1 MRSSILTF
9 FLLSS
14 LLCSSQ
20 NEQLRYED
28 YARKF
33 QTRYNDSDYDAIH
46 AMFDPV
52 MKAFLSE
59 KKTADLLNRVKS
71 SFGSIR
77 QMEFSGRENSALVFR
92 TTFDQGIADLFFA
105 LNNEDQ
111 IRAWFIP
118 GNEQENSSVLK
129 RSSTKMIFPF
139 KEEAFVYW
147 GGESEELNY
156 HMADLNQ
163 QFAYDILMV
172 ANGAPYEGDPA
183 KNESYF
189 VFGKDILAPCD
200 AKVVK
205 VIDGVADNIP
215 GEVNTADLTGNTLVL
230 ETTGKEY
237 LLFAHLKEGSI
248 KVREGEL
255 VEQGQVIAQCGNSGN
270 TTQAHL
276 HVQLQNTMDIF
287 NTIGARLY
295 FDEILV
301 NGEIKRDHMPQK
313 EDFVRNVSEFD
324 PAITEVECEPAAKI
338 CPVGN
343 HSNRIVPVTYGL
355 PGDKLRRKA
364 EKGKVKLGGCLISG
378 CDPQWYCKKHNRM
391 F

>member
-9 FLLSS
+9 FLLST

-20 NEQLRYED
+20 NEQVRYED

-33 QTRYNDSDYDAIH
+33 ETHYNDSDYDAIH
-46 AMFDPV
+46 NMFVPV
-52 MKAFLSE
+52 MKTFLS
-59 KKTADLLNRVKS
+59 KKQTADFLNRVKS
-71 SFGSIR
+71 SFGSIQ
-77 QMEFSGRENSALVFR
+77 QMELSGRENSALVFR
-92 TTFDQGIADLFFA
+92 TTFDHGIADLFFT
-105 LNNEDQ
+105 LTDEDQ
-111 IRAWFIP
+111 IGAWFIP
-118 GNEQENSSVLK
+118 GNEQENSYVLK
-129 RSSTKMIFPF
+129 RNSTKMIFPF

-147 GGESEELNY
+147 GGENVELNY

-172 ANGAPYEGDPA
+172 ANGAPYEGDPS
-183 KNESYF
+183 KNDSYF
-189 VFGKDILAPCD
+189 VFGKEIIAPCD

-205 VIDGVADNIP
+205 VIDGIADNIP

-237 LLFAHLKEGSI
+237 LLFAHLKKGSI
-248 KVREGEL
+248 RFREGEL
-255 VEQGQVIAQCGNSGN
+255 VEQGQVIAKCGNSGN

-295 FDEILV
+295 FDEIIV
-301 NGEIKRDHMPQK
+301 NGEMKRDHMPQK
-313 EDFVRNVSEFD
+313 EDFVKNVSEFD

-338 CPVGN
+338 CPFEN
-343 HSNRIVPVTYGL
+343 HTNQIVPVVYGL
-355 PGDKLRRKA
+355 PGAKLRRKA
-364 EKGKVKLGGCLISG
+364 DKGKVKLGGCLISG
-378 CDPQWYCKKHNRM
+378 CDPQWYCKIHDKT